1 MSRHL
6 GHLTVLAAALAVVAC
21 AAPPHAPL
29 APQVAQ
35 GVPGMDADVL
45 YRLGRY
51 FHGQQKY
58 EQALRV
64 YAQVLAVEPGHVDA
78 LNAIGVIRSLRGE
91 PELAEAAFRQAIA
104 QAPKSARSW
113 NNLGYHLLRSGKA
126 SEAMAVLE
134 SARALDA
141 RDEQVQVNIAMAR
154 HLLDAPAA
162 ANKPDSSI
170 ASLPPPNVELRRV
183 NDAIYELRQPA
194 PASDVVASAAPPAP
208 VKAAPRVEVSNG
220 NGTSGL
226 AREVSRLAA
235 PGARLTN
242 NRPFGVSTSRVEY
255 VAGAEQAARDIESR
269 LPVAVPL
276 MPVARLD
283 RAGVRVLLGKDFPRH
298 PSALARSSDEHRRV
312 ALTTTP

>member
-1 MSRHL
+1 M
-6 GHLTVLAAALAVVAC
+6 
-21 AAPPHAPL
+21 
-29 APQVAQ
+29 
-35 GVPGMDADVL
+35 PGMDADVL

-58 EQALRV
+58 DQALRM
-64 YAQVLAVEPGHVDA
+64 YAQVLAVDPGHADA
-78 LNAIGVIRSLRGE
+78 LNATGVIHSLRGE
-91 PELAEAAFRQAIA
+91 SQLAEAAFRRAIA
-104 QAPKSARSW
+104 EAPNAPRAY
-113 NNLGYHLLRSGKA
+113 NNLGYHLVRSGKP
-126 SEAMAVLE
+126 SEAITMLE
-134 SARALDA
+134 RARSLDG

-154 HLLDAPAA
+154 QMLEAPVAAQEAPTPAA
-162 ANKPDSSI
+162 APSP
-170 ASLPPPNVELRRV
+170 APAETATAVATAPTPNVELRRV
-183 NDAIYELRQPA
+183 NDGIFELHQAAAAPTTPAVVAAAPA
-194 PASDVVASAAPPAP
+194 PAPAKAVAT
-208 VKAAPRVEVSNG
+208 VAPRVEVSNG
-220 NGTSGL
+220 HGATGL

-242 NRPFGVSTSRVEY
+242 NRPFGAATSRVEY

-298 PSALARSSDEHRRV
+298 PSAVARANDEHRRI